1 MTSDLPAITNII
13 SSSNSNTHINDQQ
26 DFLKTEYKKR
36 LVKID
41 QFLNKLTQKKEF
53 SSSLLIS
60 KHGQLLLS
68 KGYGFSDYLTLSN
81 LNTFETVYEVGSL
94 TKEFTALIM
103 LKLDE
108 FRLVNLNEDYLS
120 KYLPKYPHS
129 HQIRIEMLLQHTSGI
144 KDYTELPL
152 FEKVYVKNRYTLH
165 KLIKLFSHLPLDF
178 KPGTKFEYSNSN
190 YIVLGAVI
198 ENIISSSSKF
208 DEEYKENAYRQLLY
222 KYILNPVK
230 MEHTIYESGHDDDY
244 YKKGNYAKKY
254 QIAQG
259 LSSSFGIIL

>member
-53 SSSLLIS
+53 SGSLLIS

-152 FEKVYVKNRYTLH
+152 FEKIL
-165 KLIKLFSHLPLDF
+165 S
-178 KPGTKFEYSNSN
+178 PGRN
-190 YIVLGAVI
+190 L
-198 ENIISSSSKF
+198 NIPI
-208 DEEYKENAYRQLLY
+208 Q
-222 KYILNPVK
+222 
-230 MEHTIYESGHDDDY
+230 
-244 YKKGNYAKKY
+244 
-254 QIAQG
+254 
-259 LSSSFGIIL
+259 IILSWAQSLKILYPRRRNLTKNTKKMHIDNYYINIY